1 MPDALRAIL
10 VTGGSRGIGAA
21 ICRRLAAAGH
31 PVAINYATGAAAANS
46 VAADI
51 RAAGGHATTIAAD
64 VSDPDAV
71 TRMFDTAERD
81 LGPLGGLVNNAGIL
95 GGTARVDA
103 LPAHDLARVL
113 QINVAGSFLCAQAA
127 VRRLST
133 AHGGA
138 GGAIV
143 NLGSVASRLG
153 GPGELVHYAMTKGA
167 IDTLTVGLAREVAAE
182 GIRVN
187 AVAPGLIDTEMNPPE
202 RQDRLRAAIPAGRVG
217 HAHEVAEAV
226 AWLLSDAASYVNGT
240 ILTVSGG
247 R

>member
-1 MPDALRAIL
+1 MPDPRAIL

-31 PVAINYATGAAAANS
+31 PVCVNYAAGAPAAEA

-51 RAAGGHATTIAAD
+51 RARGGRAVTVAAD

-71 TRMFDTAERD
+71 ARMFEAAEQA
-81 LGPLGGLVNNAGIL
+81 LGPLGGLVNNAGII
-95 GGTARVDA
+95 GGTSRVDA
-103 LPAHDLARVL
+103 LPPADLARVL
-113 QINVAGSFLCAQAA
+113 QVNVAGAFLCAQQA

-153 GPGELVHYAMTKGA
+153 SPGEFVHYAMTKGA
-167 IDTLTVGLAREVAAE
+167 IDTFTTGLAREVAAE

-187 AVAPGLIDTEMNPPE
+187 AVAPGLIDTDMNPQE
-202 RQDRLRAAIPAGRVG
+202 RQDRHVGTIPARRVG
-217 HAHEVAEAV
+217 QPEEIAEAV
-226 AWLLSDAASYVNGT
+226 AWLISDAASYVNGT

>member
-1 MPDALRAIL
+1 MPDPRAIL

-31 PVAINYATGAAAANS
+31 PVAVNHATGAAAADA
-46 VAADI
+46 VVQAI
-51 RAAGGHATTIAAD
+51 RAQGGRAAAIAAD

-71 TRMFDTAERD
+71 ARMFEAAEQA
-81 LGPLGGLVNNAGIL
+81 LGPLGGLVNNAGIV
-95 GGTARVDA
+95 GPTSRVDA
-103 LPAHDLARVL
+103 LPPAELARVL
-113 QINVAGSFLCAQAA
+113 QVNVAGPFLCAQQA

-143 NLGSVASRLG
+143 NVGSVASRLG
-153 GPGELVHYAMTKGA
+153 SPGEFVHYAMTKGA
-167 IDTLTVGLAREVAAE
+167 IDTFTLGLAREVAAE

-187 AVAPGLIDTEMNPPE
+187 AVAPGLIDTDMNPQE
-202 RQDRLRAAIPAGRVG
+202 RQDRYVGAIPARRVG
-217 HAHEVAEAV
+217 RPGEVAEAV
-226 AWLLSDAASYVNGT
+226 AWLVSDAASYVHGT

>member
-1 MPDALRAIL
+1 MPDPRAIL

-31 PVAINYATGAAAANS
+31 PVCVNHAAGAPAAEA

-51 RAAGGHATTIAAD
+51 RARGGRAAAIVAD

-71 TRMFDTAERD
+71 ARMFEAAEQA
-81 LGPLGGLVNNAGIL
+81 LGPLGGLVNNAGII
-95 GGTARVDA
+95 GGTSRVDA
-103 LPAHDLARVL
+103 LPHADLVRVL
-113 QINVAGSFLCAQAA
+113 QVNVAGAFLCAQQA

-153 GPGELVHYAMTKGA
+153 SPGEFVHYAMTKGA
-167 IDTLTVGLAREVAAE
+167 IDTLTTGLAREVAAE

-187 AVAPGLIDTEMNPPE
+187 AVAPGLIATDMNPQE
-202 RQDRLRAAIPAGRVG
+202 RRDRHVGSIPARRVG
-217 HAHEVAEAV
+217 QPEEIAEAV
-226 AWLLSDAASYVNGT
+226 AWLISDAASYVNGT

>member
-1 MPDALRAIL
+1 MPDPRAIL

-31 PVAINYATGAAAANS
+31 PVCVNYAAGAPAAEA

-51 RAAGGHATTIAAD
+51 RARGGRAATIAAD

-71 TRMFDTAERD
+71 ARMFEAAEQA
-81 LGPLGGLVNNAGIL
+81 LGPLGGLVNNAGII
-95 GGTARVDA
+95 GGTSRVDA
-103 LPAHDLARVL
+103 LPPADLARVL
-113 QINVAGSFLCAQAA
+113 QVNVAGAFLCAQQA

-153 GPGELVHYAMTKGA
+153 SPGEFVHYAMTKGA
-167 IDTLTVGLAREVAAE
+167 IDTFTTGLAREVAAE

-187 AVAPGLIDTEMNPPE
+187 AVAPGLIATDMNPQE
-202 RQDRLRAAIPAGRVG
+202 RQDRHVGTIPARRVG
-217 HAHEVAEAV
+217 QPEEIAEAV
-226 AWLLSDAASYVNGT
+226 AWLISDAASYVNGT

>member
-1 MPDALRAIL
+1 MPDPRAIL

-31 PVAINYATGAAAANS
+31 PVCVNYAAGAPAAEA

-51 RAAGGHATTIAAD
+51 RARGGRAAAIAAD

-71 TRMFDTAERD
+71 ARMFEAAEQA
-81 LGPLGGLVNNAGIL
+81 LGPLGGLVNNAGII
-95 GGTARVDA
+95 GATSRVDA
-103 LPAHDLARVL
+103 LPPADLARVL
-113 QINVAGSFLCAQAA
+113 QVNVAGAFLCAQQA

-153 GPGELVHYAMTKGA
+153 SPGEFVHYAMTKGA
-167 IDTLTVGLAREVAAE
+167 IDTFTTGLAREVAAE

-187 AVAPGLIDTEMNPPE
+187 AVAPGLIATDMNPQE
-202 RQDRLRAAIPAGRVG
+202 RQDRHVGTIPARRVG
-217 HAHEVAEAV
+217 QPGEIAEAV
-226 AWLLSDAASYVNGT
+226 AWLISDAASYVNGT

>member
-1 MPDALRAIL
+1 MPDPRAIL

-21 ICRRLAAAGH
+21 ICRRLAAAAH
-31 PVAINYATGAAAANS
+31 PVCVNYVAGASAAEA

-51 RAAGGHATTIAAD
+51 RARGGRATAIAAD

-71 TRMFDTAERD
+71 ARMFDAAEQA
-81 LGPLGGLVNNAGIL
+81 LGPLGGLVNNAGII
-95 GGTARVDA
+95 GGTSRVDA
-103 LPAHDLARVL
+103 LPPADLARVL
-113 QINVAGSFLCAQAA
+113 QVNVAGAFLCAQQA

-133 AHGGA
+133 SHGGA

-143 NLGSVASRLG
+143 NIGSVASRLG
-153 GPGELVHYAMTKGA
+153 SPGEFVHYAMTKGA
-167 IDTLTVGLAREVAAE
+167 IDSFTLGLAREVAAE

-187 AVAPGLIDTEMNPPE
+187 AVAPGLIDTDMNSQE
-202 RQDRLRAAIPAGRVG
+202 RQDRLMAAIPARRVG
-217 HAHEVAEAV
+217 QPGEIAEAV
-226 AWLLSDAASYVNGT
+226 AWLISDAASYVNGT

>member
-1 MPDALRAIL
+1 MPDPRAIL

-31 PVAINYATGAAAANS
+31 PVCVNYAAGAPAAEA
-46 VAADI
+46 VAADSRARGG
-51 RAAGGHATTIAAD
+51 RAATIAAD

-71 TRMFDTAERD
+71 ARMFDAAEQA
-81 LGPLGGLVNNAGIL
+81 LGPLGGLVNNAGII
-95 GGTARVDA
+95 GGTSRVDA
-103 LPAHDLARVL
+103 LPPADLARVL
-113 QINVAGSFLCAQAA
+113 QVNVAGAFLCAQQA

-153 GPGELVHYAMTKGA
+153 SPGEFVHYAMTKGA
-167 IDTLTVGLAREVAAE
+167 IDTFTTGLAREVAAE

-187 AVAPGLIDTEMNPPE
+187 AVAPGLIATDMNPQE
-202 RQDRLRAAIPAGRVG
+202 RQDRHVGTIPARRVG
-217 HAHEVAEAV
+217 QPEEIAEAV
-226 AWLLSDAASYVNGT
+226 AWLISDAASYVNGT

>member
-1 MPDALRAIL
+1 MPDLRAIL

-21 ICRRLAAAGH
+21 ICRRLASAGH
-31 PVAINYATGAAAANS
+31 PVAVNYASGADAAES
-46 VAADI
+46 VAAGI
-51 RAAGGHATTIAAD
+51 RAAGGRACTIAAD

-71 TRMFDTAERD
+71 ARMFDAAEREI
-81 LGPLGGLVNNAGIL
+81 GPLGGLVNNAGII
-95 GGTARVDA
+95 GGTSRVDA
-103 LPAHDLARVL
+103 LSPADLARVL
-113 QINVAGSFLCAQAA
+113 QINVAGPFLCAQQA

-153 GPGELVHYAMTKGA
+153 SAGEFVHYAMTKGA
-167 IDTLTVGLAREVAAE
+167 IDTFTTGLAREVAAE

-187 AVAPGLIDTEMNPPE
+187 AVAPGLIDTDMNPPE
-202 RQDRLRAAIPAGRVG
+202 RQDRLVSAIPAKRVG
-217 HAHEVAEAV
+217 RPDEIAEAV
-226 AWLLSDAASYVNGT
+226 AWLISDAASYVTGT

>member
-1 MPDALRAIL
+1 MPDPRAIL

-31 PVAINYATGAAAANS
+31 PVCVNYAAGAPAAEA

-51 RAAGGHATTIAAD
+51 RARGGRAATIAAD

-71 TRMFDTAERD
+71 ARMFDAAEQA
-81 LGPLGGLVNNAGIL
+81 LGPLGGLVNNAGII
-95 GGTARVDA
+95 GAVSRVDA
-103 LPAHDLARVL
+103 LPFADLARVL
-113 QINVAGSFLCAQAA
+113 QVNVMGPFLCAQQA

-133 AHGGA
+133 AQGGA

-143 NLGSVASRLG
+143 NIGSVASRLG
-153 GPGELVHYAMTKGA
+153 SPGEFVHYAMTKGA
-167 IDTLTVGLAREVAAE
+167 IDSFTTGLAREVAAE

-187 AVAPGLIDTEMNPPE
+187 AVAPGLIDTDMNPQE
-202 RQDRLRAAIPAGRVG
+202 RLDRLVAAIPARRVG
-217 HAHEVAEAV
+217 QPEEIAEAV
-226 AWLLSDAASYVNGT
+226 AWLISDAASYVHGT

>member
-1 MPDALRAIL
+1 MPDLRAIL

-31 PVAINYATGAAAANS
+31 PVAVNYASGAPAAES
-46 VAADI
+46 VVAGI
-51 RAAGGHATTIAAD
+51 RAQGGRATAIAAD

-71 TRMFDTAERD
+71 ARMFDAAERD
-81 LGPLGGLVNNAGIL
+81 LGPLGGLVNNAGIT
-95 GGTARVDA
+95 GGTSRVDA
-103 LPAHDLARVL
+103 YAPADLDRVL
-113 QINVAGSFLCAQAA
+113 RINVAGPFLCAQQA

-153 GPGELVHYAMTKGA
+153 SAGEFVHYAMTKGA
-167 IDTLTVGLAREVAAE
+167 IDTFTTGLAREVAAE

-187 AVAPGLIDTEMNPPE
+187 AVAPGLIATDMNPQE
-202 RQDRLRAAIPAGRVG
+202 RQDRLVSAIPAGRVG
-217 HAHEVAEAV
+217 RADEIAEAV

>member
-1 MPDALRAIL
+1 MPDLRAIL

-21 ICRRLAAAGH
+21 ICRRLASAGH
-31 PVAINYATGAAAANS
+31 PVAVNYASGTP
-46 VAADI
+46 AADAVVAGI
-51 RAAGGHATTIAAD
+51 RAQGGRATAIAAD

-71 TRMFDTAERD
+71 ARMFDAAERD
-81 LGPLGGLVNNAGIL
+81 LGPLGGLVNNAGIT
-95 GGTARVDA
+95 GGTSRVDA
-103 LPAHDLARVL
+103 YAPADLERVL
-113 QINVAGSFLCAQAA
+113 RINVAGPFLCAQQA

-153 GPGELVHYAMTKGA
+153 SAGEFVHYAMTKGA
-167 IDTLTVGLAREVAAE
+167 IDTFTTGLAREVAAE

-187 AVAPGLIDTEMNPPE
+187 AVAPGLIATDMNPQE
-202 RQDRLRAAIPAGRVG
+202 RQDRLVSAIPAGRVG
-217 HAHEVAEAV
+217 RADEIAEAV
-226 AWLLSDAASYVNGT
+226 AWLISDAASYVNGT